1 MIQDRHRPSYHH
13 LPEEGLLWDPCAA
26 LFHNGRYH
34 LFYLHDSW
42 AAAGPSK
49 RSDGYN
55 YKAWAHVSSADLVHW
70 RRHPDAI
77 ARGQT
82 GNLFDWNGT
91 PAIVFPHP
99 DGGGASCF
107 ASNPEGDL
115 ERWRFAPSGAVLRH
129 PVQGN
134 SLYPSSN
141 DVTAWQEGDWCCV
154 LTGTRDRRHGGD
166 AQHLFRSRNP
176 LAPGAS
182 HGDTAAWQY
191 VHQFYRSRREWTDA
205 NDDCACP
212 EFFRIGSGE
221 NAKWMLLHF
230 CHNAPGGSRYY
241 LGSYRDRRF
250 HPECFDRINW
260 PGGNL
265 HAPRALLDGHGRRI
279 LFANLNERRPPDEL
293 VAAGWSGCLSLPVV
307 LTLAADGRRVC
318 FAPVDELQA
327 LRHEP
332 REWADVALA
341 APRAEVAAHTGHAA
355 STGETDRP
363 RPEAR
368 GRAARAATVGG
379 AGAGKSEPVAALS
392 ETTDAVTR
400 SEGGASPGAGNAEA
414 EAPPPEASGSVEVEA
429 PPPEASGSVEAE
441 APPPEASGS
450 VEVEVALPEAGGDA
464 LEIELQI
471 EAGSAAACG
480 VKVRCS
486 PDGAEETAIALNT
499 AARAVEIEF
508 GKASLRDDL
517 AFARWDARLERP
529 VQSAPLEFDPAQP
542 VTLRVFVD
550 HSVVEVFA
558 GAGADAGQFERYL
571 VQRIYPTRPDA
582 VEVKLFSRGGNA
594 LARRVRTWRM
604 HAA

>member
-1 MIQDRHRPSYHH
+1 MSQDPHRPTYHH

-26 LFHNGRYH
+26 VYRGGRYH

-55 YKAWAHVSSADLVHW
+55 YKAWAHVSSEDLVHW

-115 ERWRFAPSGAVLRH
+115 ERWQFDPAGAALRH

-141 DVTAWQEGDWCCV
+141 DVTAWQEDEWCYV
-154 LTGTRDRRHGGD
+154 LTGTRDQQHGGD

-176 LAPGAS
+176 LAGAAR
-182 HGDTAAWQY
+182 HGDSAEWEY

-205 NDDCACP
+205 ADDCACP
-212 EFFRIGSGE
+212 EFFRIGEGE
-221 NAKWMLLHF
+221 AAKWMLLHF

-241 LGSYRDRRF
+241 LGSYRDHRF
-250 HPECFDRINW
+250 HPECFERINW

-265 HAPRALLDGHGRRI
+265 HAPRAMLDGAGRRI
-279 LFANLNERRPPDEL
+279 MFANVNERRPPDEL
-293 VAAGWSGCLSLPVV
+293 VAAGWSGCISLPVA
-307 LTLAADGRRVC
+307 LTLDPDAARVR

-332 REWADVALA
+332 REWTDLTLA
-341 APRAEVAAHTGHAA
+341 ATG
-355 STGETDRP
+355 P
-363 RPEAR
+363 
-368 GRAARAATVGG
+368 
-379 AGAGKSEPVAALS
+379 
-392 ETTDAVTR
+392 
-400 SEGGASPGAGNAEA
+400 
-414 EAPPPEASGSVEVEA
+414 SG
-429 PPPEASGSVEAE
+429 
-441 APPPEASGS
+441 
-450 VEVEVALPEAGGDA
+450 EVEVALPGADGDA

-471 EAGSAAACG
+471 EAGGAATCG
-480 VKVRCS
+480 VSVRCS
-486 PDGAEETAIALNT
+486 PDGAEETAIALNSAERT
-499 AARAVEIEF
+499 VEIEF
-508 GKASLRDDL
+508 GKANLRRDL
-517 AFARWDARLERP
+517 AFARWDAKLDRP

-542 VTLRVFVD
+542 ATLRIFVD

-558 GAGADAGQFERYL
+558 GAGAEASQFERYL
-571 VQRIYPTRPDA
+571 VQRIYPTRRDA
-582 VEVKLFSRGGNA
+582 LGLKLFSRGGSA

-604 HAA
+604 HPA

>member
-1 MIQDRHRPSYHH
+1 MIRDSHRPVYHH

-26 LFHNGRYH
+26 VFRGGRYH

-107 ASNPEGDL
+107 ASNPERDL
-115 ERWRFAPSGAVLRH
+115 ERWRFDPGGAALRH

-134 SLYPSSN
+134 SLYPGSN
-141 DVTAWQEGDWCCV
+141 DVTAWQEGEWCHV
-154 LTGTRDRRHGGD
+154 LTGTRDQQHGGD
-166 AQHLFRSRNP
+166 TQHLFRSRNP
-176 LAPGAS
+176 LAAGAR
-182 HGDTAAWQY
+182 HGDTAAWEY

-205 NDDCACP
+205 SDDCACP

-221 NAKWMLLHF
+221 AAKWMLLHF

-250 HPECFDRINW
+250 QPECFDRINW

-265 HAPRALLDGHGRRI
+265 HAPRAMLDGKGRRI
-279 LFANLNERRPPDEL
+279 MFANLNERRPPDEL
-293 VAAGWSGCLSLPVV
+293 VAAGWSGCMSLPVA
-307 LTLAADGRRVC
+307 LTLAPGGRSVR

-332 REWADVALA
+332 HEWTDVALA
-341 APRAEVAAHTGHAA
+341 VPAAEVAAHVGRAA
-355 STGETDRP
+355 STGERDGS

-368 GRAARAATVGG
+368 DRAARAATGGG
-379 AGAGKSEPVAALS
+379 AGAGSA
-392 ETTDAVTR
+392 DAVSARDGTDGPTAR
-400 SEGGASPGAGNAEA
+400 QTGGSNP
-414 EAPPPEASGSVEVEA
+414 STEV
-429 PPPEASGSVEAE
+429 V
-441 APPPEASGS
+441 
-450 VEVEVALPEAGGDA
+450 VALPEASGDA

-471 EAGSAAACG
+471 EAGNAATCG

-499 AARAVEIEF
+499 VERTVEIEF
-508 GKASLRDDL
+508 GKANLRTDL
-517 AFARWDARLERP
+517 AFARWDAKLDRP
-529 VQSAPLEFDPAQP
+529 VQSAPLDFDPAQP

-550 HSVVEVFA
+550 HSVLEVFA
-558 GAGADAGQFERYL
+558 GADADSEARPFERYL
-571 VQRIYPTRPDA
+571 VQRVYPTRPDA
-582 VEVKLFSRGGNA
+582 LGVKLFSRGGTA

>member
-1 MIQDRHRPSYHH
+1 MAARSTLIGNPLLGYDWGMIQDRHRPSYHH

-26 LFHNGRYH
+26 VFHNGRYH

-70 RRHPDAI
+70 QRHPDAI

-82 GNLFDWNGT
+82 GNLFEWNGT

-115 ERWRFAPSGAVLRH
+115 EQWRFDPRSAVLRH

-134 SLYPSSN
+134 SLYPSNN
-141 DVTAWQEGDWCCV
+141 DVTAWQEGDWCYV
-154 LTGTRDRRHGGD
+154 LTGTRDQRHGGD

-176 LAPGAS
+176 LAQGAG
-182 HGDTAAWQY
+182 HGDTAAWEY

-212 EFFRIGSGE
+212 EFFRIGSGAA
-221 NAKWMLLHF
+221 AKWMLLHF

-250 HPECFDRINW
+250 HPESFDRINW
-260 PGGNL
+260 PGGNQ
-265 HAPRALLDGHGRRI
+265 HAPRAMLDGHGRRI
-279 LFANLNERRPPDEL
+279 MFANLNERRPRDEL
-293 VAAGWSGCLSLPVV
+293 VAAGWSGCLSLPVA
-307 LTLAADGRRVC
+307 LTLARDGGSVR

-332 REWADVALA
+332 REWTDV
-341 APRAEVAAHTGHAA
+341 T
-355 STGETDRP
+355 
-363 RPEAR
+363 
-368 GRAARAATVGG
+368 
-379 AGAGKSEPVAALS
+379 LS
-392 ETTDAVTR
+392 ETGT
-400 SEGGASPGAGNAEA
+400 SAEA
-414 EAPPPEASGSVEVEA
+414 EVPLPEASGE
-429 PPPEASGSVEAE
+429 
-441 APPPEASGS
+441 
-450 VEVEVALPEAGGDA
+450 A

-486 PDGAEETAIALNT
+486 PDGAEETVIALNT

-517 AFARWDARLERP
+517 AFVRWDARLERP
-529 VQSAPLEFDPAQP
+529 VQSAPLAFDPAQP

-558 GAGADAGQFERYL
+558 GAGAGARQFERYL

-594 LARRVRTWRM
+594 LARRVRTWQM

>member
-1 MIQDRHRPSYHH
+1 MIQDSHRPIYHH
-13 LPEEGLLWDPCAA
+13 LPEDGLLWDPCAA
-26 LFHNGRYH
+26 VFRGGRYH

-115 ERWRFAPSGAVLRH
+115 ENWRFEPASSVLRH
-129 PVQGN
+129 PVQGS
-134 SLYPSSN
+134 SLYPGSN
-141 DVTAWQEGDWCCV
+141 DVTAWQEGEWCYV
-154 LTGTRDRRHGGD
+154 LTGTRDQQHGGD
-166 AQHLFRSRNP
+166 TQHLFRSRTP
-176 LAPGAS
+176 LAGGAR
-182 HGDTAAWQY
+182 HGDTAGWEY
-191 VHQFYRSRREWTDA
+191 LHQFYRSRREWTDA
-205 NDDCACP
+205 GDDCACP
-212 EFFRIGSGE
+212 EFFRIGDGE
-221 NAKWMLLHF
+221 DAQWMLLHF

-250 HPECFDRINW
+250 HPECFERINW

-265 HAPRALLDGHGRRI
+265 HAPRAMLDGKGRRI
-279 LFANLNERRPPDEL
+279 LFANINERRPPDEL
-293 VAAGWSGCLSLPVV
+293 VAAGWSGCMSLPVA
-307 LTLAADGRRVC
+307 LTLAPGGQRVS

-332 REWADVALA
+332 REWTGVAL
-341 APRAEVAAHTGHAA
+341 
-355 STGETDRP
+355 S
-363 RPEAR
+363 EAR
-368 GRAARAATVGG
+368 ASADAKAALPDTGGRAAGS
-379 AGAGKSEPVAALS
+379 AGPSNGTAGLA
-392 ETTDAVTR
+392 
-400 SEGGASPGAGNAEA
+400 
-414 EAPPPEASGSVEVEA
+414 
-429 PPPEASGSVEAE
+429 
-441 APPPEASGS
+441 
-450 VEVEVALPEAGGDA
+450 EVEVALPEAGGDA

-471 EAGSAAACG
+471 EAGSAASCG

-486 PDGAEETAIALNT
+486 PDGAEETAIALN
-499 AARAVEIEF
+499 AAERAVEIEF
-508 GKASLRDDL
+508 GKANLRNDL

-529 VQSAPLEFDPAQP
+529 VQSAPLQFDPAQP

-558 GAGADAGQFERYL
+558 GAGADARRFERYL

-582 VEVKLFSRGGNA
+582 LGVKLFSRGGTA
-594 LARRVRTWRM
+594 LARRLRTWQM
-604 HAA
+604 HPA

>member
-1 MIQDRHRPSYHH
+1 MIQDPHRPSYHH

-26 LFHNGRYH
+26 VFRGGRYH

-42 AAAGPSK
+42 AVAGPSK

-107 ASNPEGDL
+107 ASNPERNL
-115 ERWRFAPSGAVLRH
+115 ERWRFDPSGAALRH

-134 SLYPSSN
+134 SLYPGSN
-141 DVTAWQEGDWCCV
+141 DVTAWQEGEWCHV
-154 LTGTRDRRHGGD
+154 LTGTRDQQHGGD
-166 AQHLFRSRNP
+166 TQHLFRSRDP
-176 LAPGAS
+176 LAAGAR
-182 HGDTAAWQY
+182 HGDTAAWEY
-191 VHQFYRSRREWTDA
+191 VHQFYRSRREWTA
-205 NDDCACP
+205 AADDCACP

-221 NAKWMLLHF
+221 EAKWMLLHF

-250 HPECFDRINW
+250 QPECFDRINW

-265 HAPRALLDGHGRRI
+265 HAPRAMLDGKGRRI
-279 LFANLNERRPPDEL
+279 MFANVNERRPPDEL
-293 VAAGWSGCLSLPVV
+293 VAAGWSGCMSLPVV
-307 LTLAADGRRVC
+307 LTLDPGGTRVR

-327 LRHEP
+327 LRHDPHE
-332 REWADVALA
+332 RTDVALA
-341 APRAEVAAHTGHAA
+341 ATG
-355 STGETDRP
+355 
-363 RPEAR
+363 
-368 GRAARAATVGG
+368 GG
-379 AGAGKSEPVAALS
+379 AGAGKPAPSAARAETTRSTALS
-392 ETTDAVTR
+392 A
-400 SEGGASPGAGNAEA
+400 GGSSPSTEV
-414 EAPPPEASGSVEVEA
+414 EVSLPEAS
-429 PPPEASGSVEAE
+429 
-441 APPPEASGS
+441 
-450 VEVEVALPEAGGDA
+450 GDA

-486 PDGAEETAIALNT
+486 PDGAEESTIALNAVERT
-499 AARAVEIEF
+499 VEIEF
-508 GKASLRDDL
+508 GKANLRSDL
-517 AFARWDARLERP
+517 AFARWDAKLDRP
-529 VQSAPLEFDPAQP
+529 VQSAPLAFDPAQP

-558 GAGADAGQFERYL
+558 GAGADARQFERYL

-582 VEVKLFSRGGNA
+582 LGVKLFSRGGTA

-604 HAA
+604 RSA

>member
-13 LPEEGLLWDPCAA
+13 LPDEGLLWDPCAA
-26 LFHNGRYH
+26 VFRDGRYH

-70 RRHPDAI
+70 QRHPDAI

-115 ERWRFAPSGAVLRH
+115 ERWRFDPRGAVLRH
-129 PVQGN
+129 PAQGN
-134 SLYPSSN
+134 SLYPSNN
-141 DVTAWQEGDWCCV
+141 DVTAWQEGEWCYV
-154 LTGTRDRRHGGD
+154 LTGTRDQRHGGD

-176 LAPGAS
+176 LAQGAS
-182 HGDTAAWQY
+182 HGDTAAWEY

-212 EFFRIGSGE
+212 DFFRIGSGE
-221 NAKWMLLHF
+221 AAKWMLLHF

-250 HPECFDRINW
+250 HPESFDRINW

-265 HAPRALLDGHGRRI
+265 HAPRAMLDGHGRRI
-279 LFANLNERRPPDEL
+279 MFANLNERRPPDEL
-293 VAAGWSGCLSLPVV
+293 VAAGWSGCMSLPVV
-307 LTLAADGRRVC
+307 LTLDPDGGKVR
-318 FAPVDELQA
+318 FAPVDELQT
-327 LRHEP
+327 LRRDP
-332 REWADVALA
+332 REWTDVALA
-341 APRAEVAAHTGHAA
+341 APGVEVAAHTGHAA

-368 GRAARAATVGG
+368 GRAALAATVGG

-414 EAPPPEASGSVEVEA
+414 EAPPPEASGSVEVE
-429 PPPEASGSVEAE
+429 
-441 APPPEASGS
+441 
-450 VEVEVALPEAGGDA
+450 VALPEAGGDA
-464 LEIELQI
+464 LEIELEI
-471 EAGSAAACG
+471 VAGSAAACG

-517 AFARWDARLERP
+517 AFARWDAKLERQ

-558 GAGADAGQFERYL
+558 GAGTGARQFERYL

>member
-1 MIQDRHRPSYHH
+1 MIQDSHRPVYHH
-13 LPEEGLLWDPCAA
+13 LPDEGLLWDPCAA
-26 LFHNGRYH
+26 VFHGERYH

-42 AAAGPSK
+42 AEAGPSK

-55 YKAWAHVSSADLVHW
+55 YKAWAHVSSEDLVHW
-70 RRHPDAI
+70 RRHADAI

-115 ERWRFAPSGAVLRH
+115 ENWRFDPAGAALRH

-134 SLYPSSN
+134 SLYPGSN
-141 DVTAWQEGDWCCV
+141 DVTAWQEGEWCHV
-154 LTGTRDRRHGGD
+154 LTGTRDQRHGGD
-166 AQHLFRSRNP
+166 TQHLFRSRSP
-176 LAPGAS
+176 FAPGAR
-182 HGDTAAWQY
+182 HGDTAAWEY
-191 VHQFYRSRREWTDA
+191 VHQFYRARREWTA
-205 NDDCACP
+205 AGDDCACP
-212 EFFRIGSGE
+212 DFFRIGSGE
-221 NAKWMLLHF
+221 AAKWMLLHF

-265 HAPRALLDGHGRRI
+265 HAPRAMLDGQGRRI

-293 VAAGWSGCLSLPVV
+293 VAAGWSGCMSLPVA
-307 LTLAADGRRVC
+307 LTLAPGGGRIL
-318 FAPVDELQA
+318 FAPVEELQA

-332 REWADVALA
+332 REW
-341 APRAEVAAHTGHAA
+341 
-355 STGETDRP
+355 TDM
-363 RPEAR
+363 
-368 GRAARAATVGG
+368 
-379 AGAGKSEPVAALS
+379 ALS
-392 ETTDAVTR
+392 EARASADAKAALP
-400 SEGGASPGAGNAEA
+400 EAGAADAGSAGPSSGAARTAEA
-414 EAPPPEASGSVEVEA
+414 
-429 PPPEASGSVEAE
+429 
-441 APPPEASGS
+441 
-450 VEVEVALPEAGGDA
+450 EVALPDAGGDA

-486 PDGAEETAIALNT
+486 PDGAEETAIALN
-499 AARAVEIEF
+499 AAERAVEIEF
-508 GKASLRDDL
+508 GKANLRSDL
-517 AFARWDARLERP
+517 ALARWDAKLESP
-529 VQSAPLEFDPAQP
+529 VQSAPLEFDPVRP
-542 VTLRVFVD
+542 VTVRVFVD

-558 GAGADAGQFERYL
+558 GAGADARQFERYL

-582 VEVKLFSRGGNA
+582 LEVKLFSRGGTA
-594 LARRVRTWRM
+594 RARRLRTWRM
-604 HAA
+604 HPAR

>member
-1 MIQDRHRPSYHH
+1 MIQDSHRPIYHH

-26 LFHNGRYH
+26 VFRGGRYH
-34 LFYLHDSW
+34 SVLPARLVGGGG
-42 AAAGPSK
+42 AVEAV
-49 RSDGYN
+49 DGYN

-115 ERWRFAPSGAVLRH
+115 ERWRFDPAGAALRH

-134 SLYPSSN
+134 SLYPGSN
-141 DVTAWQEGDWCCV
+141 DVTAWQEGEWCYV
-154 LTGTRDRRHGGD
+154 LTGTRDQQHGGD
-166 AQHLFRSRNP
+166 TQHLFRSRNP
-176 LAPGAS
+176 LAPGAR
-182 HGDTAAWQY
+182 HGDTAAWEY
-191 VHQFYRSRREWTDA
+191 VHQFYRSRREWTA
-205 NDDCACP
+205 AGDDCACP
-212 EFFRIGSGE
+212 DFFRIGSGE
-221 NAKWMLLHF
+221 DAKWMLLHF

-265 HAPRALLDGHGRRI
+265 HAPRALLDGAGRRI

-293 VAAGWSGCLSLPVV
+293 VAAGWSGCMSLPVA
-307 LTLAADGRRVC
+307 LTLAPGGRRVH

-332 REWADVALA
+332 REW
-341 APRAEVAAHTGHAA
+341 TGM
-355 STGETDRP
+355 
-363 RPEAR
+363 
-368 GRAARAATVGG
+368 
-379 AGAGKSEPVAALS
+379 ALS
-392 ETTDAVTR
+392 EARASTDAKAALPDA
-400 SEGGASPGAGNAEA
+400 GGRGADSAGPSNDAGRIA
-414 EAPPPEASGSVEVEA
+414 EVEL
-429 PPPEASGSVEAE
+429 
-441 APPPEASGS
+441 
-450 VEVEVALPEAGGDA
+450 ALPEAGGNA

-480 VKVRCS
+480 VKVRCT
-486 PDGAEETAIALNT
+486 PDGAEQTAVALN
-499 AARAVEIEF
+499 AADRAVEIEF
-508 GKASLRDDL
+508 GKANLRNDL
-517 AFARWDARLERP
+517 AFARWDAKLERP

-558 GAGADAGQFERYL
+558 GAGADARRFERYL

-582 VEVKLFSRGGNA
+582 LGVKLFSRGGTA
-594 LARRVRTWRM
+594 RARRVRTWQM
-604 HAA
+604 HSA

>member
-1 MIQDRHRPSYHH
+1 MTQDRHRPTYHH

-26 LFHNGRYH
+26 VFRGGRYH

-55 YKAWAHVSSADLVHW
+55 YKAWAHVSSTDLVHW

-115 ERWRFAPSGAVLRH
+115 ERWRFDPAGAALRH

-134 SLYPSSN
+134 SLYPGSN
-141 DVTAWQEGDWCCV
+141 DVTAWQEGEWCHV
-154 LTGTRDRRHGGD
+154 LTGTRDQQHGGD
-166 AQHLFRSRNP
+166 TQHLFRSRNP
-176 LAPGAS
+176 LAGGAR
-182 HGDTAAWQY
+182 HGDTAAWEY
-191 VHQFYRSRREWTDA
+191 VHQFYRSRREWTLA
-205 NDDCACP
+205 GDDCACP
-212 EFFRIGSGE
+212 DFFRIGSGE
-221 NAKWMLLHF
+221 DAKWMLLHF

-250 HPECFDRINW
+250 HPEIFDRINW

-265 HAPRALLDGHGRRI
+265 HAPRALLDGAGRRI

-293 VAAGWSGCLSLPVV
+293 VAAGWSGCMSLPVA
-307 LTLAADGRRVC
+307 LTLAPGGRRVQ

-327 LRHEP
+327 LRHDP
-332 REWADVALA
+332 HEWTHV
-341 APRAEVAAHTGHAA
+341 PISG
-355 STGETDRP
+355 P
-363 RPEAR
+363 
-368 GRAARAATVGG
+368 
-379 AGAGKSEPVAALS
+379 
-392 ETTDAVTR
+392 
-400 SEGGASPGAGNAEA
+400 GASGEGDI
-414 EAPPPEASGSVEVEA
+414 
-429 PPPEASGSVEAE
+429 
-441 APPPEASGS
+441 
-450 VEVEVALPEAGGDA
+450 EVALPEANGDA

-480 VKVRCS
+480 VKVRCT
-486 PDGAEETAIALNT
+486 PDGAEQTAVALNT
-499 AARAVEIEF
+499 AARSVEIEF
-508 GKASLRDDL
+508 GKANLRPDL
-517 AFARWDARLERP
+517 AFARWDARLDRP

-558 GAGADAGQFERYL
+558 GADARQFERYL

-582 VEVKLFSRGGNA
+582 LGVKLFRRGGTA
-594 LARRVRTWRM
+594 LAHRVRTWQV
-604 HAA
+604 HPA